1 MPGHA
6 GRVRSACL
14 PGGQH
19 GVGMGQ
25 ARRAAQD
32 AQVLAHQ
39 RLQAATVERRQGG
52 AGFVGD
58 PAGGQVLRREGRSI
72 PVGCCRGRFVG
83 RGGRV
88 LRHVVLRDHR
98 HGPDHRMVPAG
109 AVRNGLCGVSAH
121 HHAFQQ
127 RVAGQPV
134 GAMQAGAGGFAQ
146 AEEVLHLGV
155 PGRVADDAAAGVV
168 LHRADRN
175 RAARDVDA
183 MRQAMCMDGGEVLQD
198 EAGGP
203 MADVQPDVGQ

>member
-6 GRVRSACL
+6 GRGLDARL

-19 GVGMGQ
+19 GMGMGQ

-52 AGFVGD
+52 TGLVGE
-58 PAGGQVLRREGRSI
+58 PAGGQVPSGEGGCVS
-72 PVGCCRGRFVG
+72 VGCCHGCFAG
-83 RGGRV
+83 LGGRV
-88 LRHVVLRDHR
+88 LRHVVLRDHC

-109 AVRNGLCGVSAH
+109 AVRNGPCGVSAH

-146 AEEVLHLGV
+146 TEEVLHLGV

-183 MRQAMCMDGGEVLQD
+183 MRQTMCMNGGEVPQD